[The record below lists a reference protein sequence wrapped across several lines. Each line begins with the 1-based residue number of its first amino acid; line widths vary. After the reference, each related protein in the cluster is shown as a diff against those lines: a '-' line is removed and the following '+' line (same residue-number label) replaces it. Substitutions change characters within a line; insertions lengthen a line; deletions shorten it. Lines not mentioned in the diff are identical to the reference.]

1 MFELRL
7 GGLRPGSD
15 GSVFGPEL
23 RADLVQSV
31 LTLAAHLRHLDLGGL
46 EVGADEAVALVS
58 AGRALQTLRLGEWVM
73 PVGELR
79 SSESVS
85 MSGLA
90 VGEAEGAVVGALL
103 KASTSLSTLDL
114 SGSSCAA
121 EAARLIGEG
130 LRESAAPL
138 AELRL
143 ANVLYTTDGRMPFEA
158 VLERQAALM
167 SGACRLSLREVDC
180 SAQAVEATDTAALQR
195 HALLFAPELKLARAS
210 LGDDGRSVRL
220 EDSNGRALL
229 GAVSPMVELVVQQCT
244 SRDYCCIGAALP
256 GKGALSHFL
265 GADAESWGY
274 WGDGRITHKV
284 SYVQSDL
291 PPYKA
296 GDRIR
301 MTLAG
306 GVLAWHING
315 QRAAEVRGVPS
326 GVHFGVSRWWNGT
339 VEVRIE
345 RAAVAGAAGCLA
357 MLRPLCALMG
367 REGNALRTVR
377 LGGNGAW
384 AAGDGATL
392 AAALGA
398 ASCLVAELDVSGSQL
413 AADECLSLA
422 NSRHLHTL
430 DLSGT
435 AVAASAASF

>member
-1 MFELRL
+1 
-7 GGLRPGSD
+7 
-15 GSVFGPEL
+15 
-23 RADLVQSV
+23 V
-31 LTLAAHLRHLDLGGL
+31 LTRG
-46 EVGADEAVALVS
+46 
-58 AGRALQTLRLGEWVM
+58 Q
-73 PVGELR
+73 
-79 SSESVS
+79 
-85 MSGLA
+85 A

-180 SAQAVEATDTAALQR
+180 SAQAIGAADTAALQR
-195 HALLFAPELKLARAS
+195 LALLFAPELKVAS
-210 LGDDGRSVRL
+210 ATLGDGGRSVRL
-220 EDSNGRALL
+220 ENCDGRALL

-244 SRDYCCIGAALP
+244 NSGGCYIGAALP
-256 GKGALSHFL
+256 GKGALFSSL
-265 GADAESWGY
+265 GDDAESWGY
-274 WGDGRITHKV
+274 RADGIIKHKG
-284 SYVQSDL
+284 SRVQDCL
-291 PPYKA
+291 PTYKA

-326 GVHFGVSRWWNGT
+326 GVHFGVGRWDGT

-345 RAAVAGAAGCLA
+345 RAAVVDAAGCLA

-398 ASCLVAELDVSGSQL
+398 ASCVVAELDVSGSQL
-413 AADECLSLA
+413 AADECLALA
-422 NSRHLHTL
+422 NARHLHTL

-435 AVAASAASF
+435 AVAASVASLEAVPHRPAALAGPAGARPGRP

>member
-1 MFELRL
+1 VL
-7 GGLRPGSD
+7 GWLLRP
-15 GSVFGPEL
+15 
-23 RADLVQSV
+23 
-31 LTLAAHLRHLDLGGL
+31 
-46 EVGADEAVALVS
+46 
-58 AGRALQTLRLGEWVM
+58 
-73 PVGELR
+73 
-79 SSESVS
+79 
-85 MSGLA
+85 
-90 VGEAEGAVVGALL
+90 
-103 KASTSLSTLDL
+103 
-114 SGSSCAA
+114 
-121 EAARLIGEG
+121 
-130 LRESAAPL
+130 
-138 AELRL
+138 
-143 ANVLYTTDGRMPFEA
+143 
-158 VLERQAALM
+158 RQ
-167 SGACRLSLREVDC
+167 G
-180 SAQAVEATDTAALQR
+180 
-195 HALLFAPELKLARAS
+195 
-210 LGDDGRSVRL
+210 GDDGRSVRL

-315 QRAAEVRGVPS
+315 QRAAEVRGVPIRCALWRQPVES
-326 GVHFGVSRWWNGT
+326 RDGRGAHRARRGGGRVGVPRD
-339 VEVRIE
+339 
-345 RAAVAGAAGCLA
+345 AAA
-357 MLRPLCALMG
+357 LCALMG

-398 ASCLVAELDVSGSQL
+398 ASCVVAELDVSRSQL

-422 NSRHLHTL
+422 NSCHLHTL

-435 AVAASAASF
+435 AVAASAASL